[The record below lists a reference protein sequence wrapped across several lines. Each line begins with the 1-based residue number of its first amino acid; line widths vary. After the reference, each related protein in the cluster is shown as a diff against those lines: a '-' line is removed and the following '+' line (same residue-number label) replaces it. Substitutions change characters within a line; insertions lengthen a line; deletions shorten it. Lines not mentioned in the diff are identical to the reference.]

1 MILVCLLL
9 VDKDVE
15 HLLMSLVAISVP
27 SLVKDLFMSFA
38 HSLIGLIYCWVL
50 SSLYI

>member
-9 VDKDVE
+9 LDNDAE
-15 HLLMSLVAISVP
+15 HLFMSLVAISVP

-38 HSLIGLIYCWVL
+38 HFLLGLIYCWVL
-50 SSLYI
+50 SS